1 MRIIKSSR
9 AIDANIASTI
19 NFILISGAIANIGLS
34 IFGSSYKLP
43 KYLAPISNIICG
55 SLLLYWGN
63 CQQKD
68 EAISR
73 MIQQQEKELIARE
86 FAIATNQAK
95 EQQLK
100 PLELAPAPSQEQQDI
115 ISHSIKQSILN
126 NLDKN

>member
-9 AIDANIASTI
+9 AIDSNIASTI
-19 NFILISGAIANIGLS
+19 NFILITGAIANIGLS

-43 KYLAPISNIICG
+43 KYLAPVANIICG

-73 MIQQQEKELIARE
+73 MIAQQEKELIARE
-86 FAIATNQAK
+86 FAISTNEAK

-100 PLELAPAPSQEQQDI
+100 PLELAPSQVSQEL
-115 ISHSIKQSILN
+115 ISNSIKQNILS